1 MNFVILAGQVAVVVL
16 IALSI
21 REHRRERAR
30 FDRERARYEKT
41 LQSVIERLQRIR
53 DDLT

>member
-1 MNFVILAGQVAVVVL
+1 MNIVILACQVLVVVL

-30 FDRERARYEKT
+30 YDKT
-41 LQSVIERLQRIR
+41 LQSVIEQLQRIR